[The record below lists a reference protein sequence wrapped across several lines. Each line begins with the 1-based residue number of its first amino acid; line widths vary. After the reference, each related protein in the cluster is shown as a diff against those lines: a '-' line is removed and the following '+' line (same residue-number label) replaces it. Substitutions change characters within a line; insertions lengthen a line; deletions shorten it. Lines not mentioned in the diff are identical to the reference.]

1 MEYPGD
7 GPMISICEAQDST
20 NLHIA
25 KPRSAVLSVR
35 RRMILHRLL
44 NGEQRRCSVAAL
56 EALRR
61 CGWIHGPELAY
72 QFTDTGRQIAEF
84 SEEAGPL
91 DRNLPID
98 PLLLATSK

>member
-1 MEYPGD
+1 
-7 GPMISICEAQDST
+7 MIRILDDSLATAPVPNPRT
-20 NLHIA
+20 N
-25 KPRSAVLSVR
+25 VLTAR

-98 PLLLATSK
+98 PLLLATPK